1 MAQADV
7 STILLFSSNIRPLY
21 EQDIL
26 NLSAV
31 PVGTRYRFRY
41 RAKYVEPELLDAWGA
56 ELRDRDVLVVYS
68 LQQLKKY
75 QDAAFI
81 PIRVGKVLR
90 AYVESADLCVIEFEV
105 GRSASLG
112 APANDDAAAEQVKA
126 LRAFFEENGAGIP
139 YPYSASSLRVALT
152 ASGSPIQVANS
163 GAEDLALFERSTM
176 YLSGVVSLLDVRYLR
191 VVGVFPRE
199 KWAKGEREQVVRDS
213 DTGSVVLKPGDS
225 YIVEV
230 LLQQPAEPV
239 LPGTFDLA
247 FDDDVIQVIGPKTIT
262 VNSRYDLVTVE
273 VHAAQLGDDVER
285 TGLLTIA
292 PGAGTRG
299 PAVYV
304 PIKVQLGPART
315 AMTLGVSV
323 GGLALIGLPA
333 VIKDLPV
340 AANLA
345 ILALGVFLTA
355 VGPFVLRRT
364 LPWKF

>member
-1 MAQADV
+1 M

-26 NLSAV
+26 NLTAV

-41 RAKYVEPELLDAWGA
+41 RAKYVEAA
-56 ELRDRDVLVVYS
+56 LRDEWGSGLTGRDVLILYS

-90 AYVESADLCVIEFEV
+90 AYVESADLHVVEFEV

-112 APANDDAAAEQVKA
+112 APVDDEVAAEQVGA
-126 LRAFFEENGAGIP
+126 LREFLLTSGAGIP
-139 YPYSASSLRVALT
+139 YASSASSLPLPLT
-152 ASGSPIQVANS
+152 AAGSPIQVAGDN
-163 GAEDLALFERSTM
+163 AEDLALFERNTV

-191 VVGVFPRE
+191 VVGIYPRE
-199 KWAKGEREQVVRDS
+199 KWAKGERDQAERDG
-213 DTGSVVLKPGDS
+213 DTGSVLLKPGDS
-225 YIVEV
+225 YVLEV
-230 LLQQPAEPV
+230 LLQQPAEPI
-239 LPGTFDLA
+239 LTGSFDLD
-247 FDDDVIQVIGPKTIT
+247 FDDDVIEVIGPKTIT
-262 VNSRYDLVTVE
+262 VNSRYDLVTLDI
-273 VHAAQLGDDVER
+273 HAAQLGDDVAR
-285 TGLLTIA
+285 TGLLGISPST
-292 PGAGTRG
+292 GTRG
-299 PAVYV
+299 PAVYI
-304 PIKVQLGPART
+304 PLKVQLGAART
-315 AMTLGVSV
+315 AMTLSVSI

-333 VIKDLPV
+333 VVKDLPV
-340 AANLA
+340 AMNLA

>member
-1 MAQADV
+1 M

-41 RAKYVEPELLDAWGA
+41 KAKYVEPGLLDEWGA
-56 ELRDRDVLVVYS
+56 NLKNRDVLVLYS

-81 PIRVGKVLR
+81 PIRIGKVLR
-90 AYVESADLCVIEFEV
+90 AYVESTDLCVIEFEV

-112 APANDDAAAEQVKA
+112 GPANDDAAAEQVKA
-126 LRAFFEENGAGIP
+126 LRAFLEQSGAGIP
-139 YPYSASSLRVALT
+139 YPYSASSLDVPVT
-152 ASGSPIQVANS
+152 APGSPIEVAQDGS
-163 GAEDLALFERSTM
+163 EDLALFERSTL

-199 KWAKGEREQVVRDS
+199 KWAKGERVQVERDG

-225 YIVEV
+225 YVVEV
-230 LLQQPAEPV
+230 LLQQPAEPI
-239 LPGTFDLA
+239 LTGTFDLA

-273 VHAAQLGDDVER
+273 VHAAQLGEDVER
-285 TGLLTIA
+285 SGLLSIA
-292 PGAGTRG
+292 PAAGTRG
-299 PAVYV
+299 PAIYI

-315 AMTLGVSV
+315 AMTLGISV

-340 AANLA
+340 ATNLA
-345 ILALGVFLTA
+345 ILIVGVFLTA
-355 VGPFVLRRT
+355 VGPFVLRRA